1 MATAD
6 PAQTQRPDADSIVA
20 ELAGAGFADA
30 TLVGKGGFGA
40 VYRCIETSLDR
51 TVAIKILRPNHN
63 EEDLTRFVREQRA
76 MGRLSG
82 HPNIVGILH
91 VDITARGEP
100 YIVMPYHA
108 RGSVDARIRESGR
121 RRLGDALRRG
131 VQSAGAFEAAH
142 RARIRHRGVKPAR
155 GLLSG
160 YGEAQLA

>member
-1 MATAD
+1 MASAD

-20 ELAGAGFADA
+20 ELAGAGFADV
-30 TLVGKGGFGA
+30 TWIGKGGFGA

-91 VDITARGEP
+91 VDVTDRGEP

-108 RGSVDARIRESGR
+108 RG
-121 RRLGDALRRG
+121 
-131 VQSAGAFEAAH
+131 
-142 RARIRHRGVKPAR
+142 
-155 GLLSG
+155 
-160 YGEAQLA
+160 